1 MHGDRTAGDPALQQ
15 GDARMHAWIWA
26 KLECAMG
33 SAGSTL
39 QCRSLGDLCVS
50 SLLQTCLTAV
60 HMTSQDTPASA
71 SLART

>member
-1 MHGDRTAGDPALQQ
+1 MEGGGDRAKGSGRDWMHGDRTAGDPALQQ

-39 QCRSLGDLCVS
+39 SVS
-50 SLLQTCLTAV
+50 Q
-60 HMTSQDTPASA
+60 PG
-71 SLART
+71 